1 MDAVETLLHVVIILA
16 LLSPVWLLVMFLVG
30 WFFGNQRR
38 AEAFEY
44 LAGERKKRLAKRLAQ
59 S

>member
-44 LAGERKKRLAKRLAQ
+44 LAGERKKRLAQ